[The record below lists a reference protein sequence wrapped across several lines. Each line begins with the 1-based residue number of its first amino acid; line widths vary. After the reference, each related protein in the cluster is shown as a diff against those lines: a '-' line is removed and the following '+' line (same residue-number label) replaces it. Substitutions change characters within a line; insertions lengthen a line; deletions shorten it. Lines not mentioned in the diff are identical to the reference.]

1 MDIGFETI
9 IYIILGLIF
18 VLAQVAKNKKKK
30 LDSQNSDNEE
40 EGTDGMPSQPSVL
53 EQLLG
58 IPETKPIV
66 EKPVEIISPPL
77 GEENPSFRQPVSR
90 ERMPV
95 TVSEEVKPMKRK
107 NVGAQKDLIASK
119 KGKGSVFNLR
129 HAVIYKTILERKN
142 Y

>member
-40 EGTDGMPSQPSVL
+40 EGTVGMPSQPSVL

-58 IPETKPIV
+58 IPETKPYV
-66 EKPVEIISPPL
+66 EKPVEIISPPIE
-77 GEENPSFRQPVSR
+77 EENPSFRQPVSR

-107 NVGAQKDLIASK
+107 NVGTQKDLIASK
-119 KGKGSVFNLR
+119 KAKGSWFNLR

>member
-40 EGTDGMPSQPSVL
+40 EGTVRMPSQPSVL

-58 IPETKPIV
+58 IPETKPYV
-66 EKPVEIISPPL
+66 EKPVEIINPPKV
-77 GEENPSFRQPVSR
+77 EESPSFHQPVSR
-90 ERMPV
+90 ERIPV
-95 TVSEEVKPMKRK
+95 AVSEEFKPVKRN
-107 NVGAQKDLIASK
+107 NVGARKDLYSRK
-119 KGKGSVFNLR
+119 KGKGSGFNLR